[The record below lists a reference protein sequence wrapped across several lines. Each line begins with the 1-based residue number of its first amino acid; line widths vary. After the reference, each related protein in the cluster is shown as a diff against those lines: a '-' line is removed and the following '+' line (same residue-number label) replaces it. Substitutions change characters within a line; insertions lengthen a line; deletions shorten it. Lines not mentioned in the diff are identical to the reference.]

1 VAAVSVNV
9 NAIVDSRQPKRLAE
23 IDEAA
28 RSRGGTVWVTEKASR
43 LETPDEHDALLM
55 AACDSLAGL
64 VPIPVLL
71 PPVGVPGGLKRIS
84 QIVDGAQCRVVR
96 LCPVTHRY
104 PLADWILSPIPEICV
119 RHKAALLLDLDSE
132 RPPWIELVAFARRFP
147 CLPMVLLATD
157 LERERA
163 ASAALDATA
172 NLLLQLSVRCP
183 LNSYLLATFGPSRFV
198 YGSGHGYLSEL
209 ADGSTV
215 LPDAD
220 DAEKAA
226 LGKTAEAL
234 ANGTYAE
241 RFL

>member
-9 NAIVDSRQPKRLAE
+9 NAIVDSRQPRRLTE

-28 RSRGGTVWVTEKASR
+28 RSRGVTVWVTEKASR
-43 LETPDEHDALLM
+43 LEAPDEHDALLI

-104 PLADWILSPIPEICV
+104 PLADWILSPIPEICD
-119 RHKAALLLDLDSE
+119 RHKAALLLDLDGE
-132 RPPWIELVAFARRFP
+132 RPPWSELVAFARRFP

-157 LERERA
+157 LEHERA
-163 ASAALDATA
+163 APAALDATA

-183 LNSYLLATFGPSRFV
+183 LRSYLLATFGPSRFV
-198 YGSGHGYLSEL
+198 YGSGHFHQSEL
-209 ADGSTV
+209 PDGLTV
-215 LPDAD
+215 LPDVD
-220 DAEKAA
+220 DPEEAA
-226 LGKTAEAL
+226 LGDTARAL
-234 ANGTYAE
+234 ATGTYAE